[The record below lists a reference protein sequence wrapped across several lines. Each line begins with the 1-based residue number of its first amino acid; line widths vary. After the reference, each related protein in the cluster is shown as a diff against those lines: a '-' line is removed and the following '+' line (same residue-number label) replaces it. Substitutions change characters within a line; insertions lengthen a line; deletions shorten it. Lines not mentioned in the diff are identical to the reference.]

1 MEANNS
7 LVYVHARPHVASLAS
22 IFYVGKG
29 SDSRSTLF
37 SRRNPHHMNI
47 IRKYG
52 SKNIQVGKMQC
63 SSESI
68 AFSLERGLIKCLR
81 RSGVN
86 LVNMTRGIHSAILIS
101 AGP

>member
-47 IRKYG
+47 IRKWI
-52 SKNIQVGKMQC
+52 KPEDVAI
-63 SSESI
+63 
-68 AFSLERGLIKCLR
+68 SLSNGWLKCR
-81 RSGVN
+81 KANNEGAR
-86 LVNMTRGIHSAILIS
+86 
-101 AGP
+101 